1 MNIQAIFITLLSGL
15 SFFIGYLITKLI
27 KDEKKLITFSVGF
40 SFTIILGLI
49 FTDLL
54 PECLEFT
61 DNKLIIL
68 IFVILGILLLK
79 VLDLFIPDHE
89 HEHTKKK
96 DHMEHIGLISTLA
109 LFIHNVIEGTAIY
122 TATLSSI
129 SIGLFTSLGVSFH
142 NIPLGIQISSL
153 EKNKKEKLTLL
164 TILSLSSIFGVII
177 LKLFKITLT
186 SYISGILI
194 SITLGMLIYIA
205 FFELLCEIKE
215 NMKKKEL
222 LIGIITGIVLILVSH
237 LFH

>member
-61 DNKLIIL
+61 NNKLIIL
-68 IFVILGILLLK
+68 GFVILGILLLK

-153 EKNKKEKLTLL
+153 VKNKKEKLTLL
-164 TILSLSSIFGVII
+164 TILSLSSILGVII

>member
-68 IFVILGILLLK
+68 GFVILGILLLK

-153 EKNKKEKLTLL
+153 VRSKKEKLTLL
-164 TILSLSSIFGVII
+164 TILSLSSILGVII

-205 FFELLCEIKE
+205 FFELLCEVKE
-215 NMKKKEL
+215 NIKKKEL

>member
-1 MNIQAIFITLLSGL
+1 M
-15 SFFIGYLITKLI
+15 ITKLI

-68 IFVILGILLLK
+68 GFVILGILLLK

-153 EKNKKEKLTLL
+153 VKNKKEKLTLL

-186 SYISGILI
+186 SYIAGILI

>member
-27 KDEKKLITFSVGF
+27 KDEKKLITFSVG
-40 SFTIILGLI
+40 
-49 FTDLL
+49 
-54 PECLEFT
+54 
-61 DNKLIIL
+61 
-68 IFVILGILLLK
+68 
-79 VLDLFIPDHE
+79 FIPDHE

-153 EKNKKEKLTLL
+153 VKSKKEKLTLL
-164 TILSLSSIFGVII
+164 TILSLSSILGVII

-205 FFELLCEIKE
+205 FFELLCEVKE
-215 NMKKKEL
+215 NIKKKEL
-222 LIGIITGIVLILVSH
+222 LIGIITGIVLIILSH

>member
-1 MNIQAIFITLLSGL
+1 MNIQAIFITLLSEL

-27 KDEKKLITFSVGF
+27 KDEKKLIIFSVGF

-153 EKNKKEKLTLL
+153 VKNKKEKLTLL

-215 NMKKKEL
+215 NIKKKEL

>member
-68 IFVILGILLLK
+68 GFVILGILLLK

-122 TATLSSI
+122 TATLSSV

-153 EKNKKEKLTLL
+153 VRSKKEKLTLL
-164 TILSLSSIFGVII
+164 TILSLSSILGVII

-205 FFELLCEIKE
+205 FFELLCEVKE
-215 NMKKKEL
+215 NIKKKEL
-222 LIGIITGIVLILVSH
+222 LIGIITGIVLIIVSH

>member
-1 MNIQAIFITLLSGL
+1 MNIKAIFITLLSGL

-153 EKNKKEKLTLL
+153 VKNKKEKLTLL

>member
-153 EKNKKEKLTLL
+153 VKNKKEKLTLL
-164 TILSLSSIFGVII
+164 TILSLSSILGVII

>member
-153 EKNKKEKLTLL
+153 VKNKKEKLTLL
-164 TILSLSSIFGVII
+164 KILSLSSIFGVII

>member
-61 DNKLIIL
+61 NNKLIIL
-68 IFVILGILLLK
+68 GFVILGILLLK

-153 EKNKKEKLTLL
+153 VRSKKEKLTLL
-164 TILSLSSIFGVII
+164 TILSLSSILGVII

-205 FFELLCEIKE
+205 FFELLCEVKE
-215 NMKKKEL
+215 NIKKKEL
-222 LIGIITGIVLILVSH
+222 LIGIITGIVLIIVSH

>member
-68 IFVILGILLLK
+68 GFVILGILLLK

-122 TATLSSI
+122 TSTLSSI

-153 EKNKKEKLTLL
+153 VKSKKEKLILL
-164 TILSLSSIFGVII
+164 TILSLSSILGVIM
-177 LKLFKITLT
+177 LKLFKITLN
-186 SYISGILI
+186 SYISGVLI
-194 SITLGMLIYIA
+194 SITLGMLMYIA
-205 FFELLCEIKE
+205 FFELLCEVKE
-215 NMKKKEL
+215 NIKKKEL

>member
-1 MNIQAIFITLLSGL
+1 MNIQSIFITLLSGL

-89 HEHTKKK
+89 HEHAKKK

-153 EKNKKEKLTLL
+153 VKNKKEKLTLL

>member
-27 KDEKKLITFSVGF
+27 KDEKKLIIFSVGF

-153 EKNKKEKLTLL
+153 VKNKKEKLTLL

>member
-61 DNKLIIL
+61 NNKLIIL
-68 IFVILGILLLK
+68 GFVILGILLLK

-153 EKNKKEKLTLL
+153 VRSKKEKLTLL
-164 TILSLSSIFGVII
+164 TILSLSSILGVII

-205 FFELLCEIKE
+205 FFELLCEVKE
-215 NMKKKEL
+215 NIKKKEL

>member
-68 IFVILGILLLK
+68 GFVILGILLLK

-153 EKNKKEKLTLL
+153 VKNKKEKLTLL

-194 SITLGMLIYIA
+194 SITLGMLMYIA
-205 FFELLCEIKE
+205 FFELLCEVKE
-215 NMKKKEL
+215 NIKKKEL

>member
-54 PECLEFT
+54 PECLEFA
-61 DNKLIIL
+61 DNRLIIL
-68 IFVILGILLLK
+68 GFVILGILLLK

-153 EKNKKEKLTLL
+153 VKNKKEKLTLL
-164 TILSLSSIFGVII
+164 TILSLSSI
-177 LKLFKITLT
+177 
-186 SYISGILI
+186 LI
-194 SITLGMLIYIA
+194 
-205 FFELLCEIKE
+205 
-215 NMKKKEL
+215 
-222 LIGIITGIVLILVSH
+222 
-237 LFH
+237 

>member
-61 DNKLIIL
+61 NNKLIIL
-68 IFVILGILLLK
+68 GFVILGILLLK
-79 VLDLFIPDHE
+79 VLDLFIPDHK

-122 TATLSSI
+122 TATLSSV

-153 EKNKKEKLTLL
+153 VKNKKEKLTLL
-164 TILSLSSIFGVII
+164 TILSLSSILGVII
-177 LKLFKITLT
+177 LKLFKITLS

-205 FFELLCEIKE
+205 FFELLCEVKE
-215 NMKKKEL
+215 NIKKKEL

>member
-68 IFVILGILLLK
+68 GFVILGILLLK

-153 EKNKKEKLTLL
+153 VRSKKEKLTLL
-164 TILSLSSIFGVII
+164 TILSLSSILGVII

-205 FFELLCEIKE
+205 FFELLCEVKE
-215 NMKKKEL
+215 NIKKKEL
-222 LIGIITGIVLILVSH
+222 LIGIITGIVLIIVSH

>member
-153 EKNKKEKLTLL
+153 VKNKKEKITLL

-215 NMKKKEL
+215 NMKKQEL

>member
-61 DNKLIIL
+61 NNKLIIL

-153 EKNKKEKLTLL
+153 VKNKKEKLTLL

-194 SITLGMLIYIA
+194 SITLGMLICIA

>member
-1 MNIQAIFITLLSGL
+1 M
-15 SFFIGYLITKLI
+15 
-27 KDEKKLITFSVGF
+27 
-40 SFTIILGLI
+40 
-49 FTDLL
+49 
-54 PECLEFT
+54 
-61 DNKLIIL
+61 
-68 IFVILGILLLK
+68 
-79 VLDLFIPDHE
+79 DLFIPDHE

-153 EKNKKEKLTLL
+153 VKNKKEKLTLL

-177 LKLFKITLT
+177 LKLYKITLS
-186 SYISGILI
+186 SYISGVLI
-194 SITLGMLIYIA
+194 SITLGMLMYIA
-205 FFELLCEIKE
+205 FFELLCEVKE
-215 NMKKKEL
+215 NIKKKEL

>member
-61 DNKLIIL
+61 DNKLVIL
-68 IFVILGILLLK
+68 GFVILGILLLK

-153 EKNKKEKLTLL
+153 VKNKKEKLTLL
-164 TILSLSSIFGVII
+164 TILSLSSILGVII

-186 SYISGILI
+186 PYISGILI

-205 FFELLCEIKE
+205 FFELLCEVKE
-215 NMKKKEL
+215 NIKKKEL
-222 LIGIITGIVLILVSH
+222 LIGIITGIILILVSH

>member
-1 MNIQAIFITLLSGL
+1 MNIKAIFITLLSGL

-68 IFVILGILLLK
+68 GFVILGILLLK

-153 EKNKKEKLTLL
+153 VKNKKEKLTLL

-186 SYISGILI
+186 SYIAGILI

>member
-79 VLDLFIPDHE
+79 ILDLFIPDHE

-153 EKNKKEKLTLL
+153 VKNKKEKLTLL

>member
-61 DNKLIIL
+61 NNKLIIL

-153 EKNKKEKLTLL
+153 VKNKKEKLTLL

>member
-153 EKNKKEKLTLL
+153 VKNKKEKLTLL

-177 LKLFKITLT
+177 LKLFKIILT

>member
-61 DNKLIIL
+61 NNKLIIL

-79 VLDLFIPDHE
+79 ILDLFIPDHE

-153 EKNKKEKLTLL
+153 VKNKKEKLTLL